1 MNARASSTRC
11 ASTPTS
17 SIEGDS
23 GNTPASLTRPCEGLK
38 PTRPHSADGTRTEPP
53 VSVPSATG
61 TMPAATAAALP
72 ALEPPVMRA
81 GSQGLRAAPWTLRSP
96 VGP

>member
-11 ASTPTS
+11 ASTHVLDR
-17 SIEGDS
+17 GRQRRR
-23 GNTPASLTRPCEGLK
+23 ALTRPCEGLK

-53 VSVPSATG
+53 VSVPNATG